1 MKNRIIIC
9 FLLVFIITISGCKQ
23 DENQY
28 FNDNDSQFVLFD
40 DKYYY
45 LCSVDNSKENID
57 INAKLKRSDDVEGL
71 GFIYEYVFKGPE
83 RYYLKT
89 QTNNKLETY
98 IQTFSKDGKEGSTI
112 LTKRNFYG
120 ACVDDD
126 KLYTVSSYVDE
137 KPYLVLEVFDN
148 NLSMIYSNS
157 FEFDASLMFP
167 SGIFIYE
174 NEIYVFC
181 GVAPRNYKYG
191 DIINYLFRFD
201 SEFNLLETR
210 ELELHDGGYQS
221 ICRIDNLL
229 YMAKTMQG
237 LDENGYAVGSN
248 YIDTYNLE
256 TCELVQDCI
265 PLEYT
270 HPLHIRYDEYNNNL
284 VIMHDRHSL
293 GMNVYSV
300 YNLEDGTVKS
310 FIFDYDDYGDYSVDF
325 NCCKDE
331 YYFQTPE
338 KLGIY
343 NLSERTMK
351 ECDLEKLGLEFKEG
365 ILTLE

>member
-1 MKNRIIIC
+1 MNYKKLILLLILSI
-9 FLLVFIITISGCKQ
+9 FLLGGCEQ

-28 FNDNDSQFVLFD
+28 FNNRDSEFVLFD
-40 DKYYY
+40 NKYYY

-57 INAKLKRSDDVEGL
+57 INAKLKRSNEVENL
-71 GFIYEYVFKGPE
+71 GFIYEYIFRGSE

-98 IQTFSKDGKEGSTI
+98 IQTFSNDGKVENTVQI
-112 LTKRNFYG
+112 KRNFYS

-137 KPYLVLEVFDN
+137 NPYLVLEVFDN
-148 NLSMIYSNS
+148 SLSMIYSNS

-181 GVAPRNYKYG
+181 GVAPGNYKYG

-237 LDENGYAVGSN
+237 LDENGYAIGSN

-256 TCELVQDCI
+256 TCELVQDYI

-293 GMNVYSV
+293 GMNVYSI
-300 YNLEDGTVKS
+300 YNLEDCTVKS
-310 FIFDYDDYGDYSVDF
+310 FIFDYDDYGDYSIHF
-325 NCCKDE
+325 NYRKDE

-343 NLSERTMK
+343 NLSEKTMK
-351 ECDLEKLGLEFKEG
+351 EYGLDKLGLEIEQG
-365 ILTLE
+365 ILALE

>member
-1 MKNRIIIC
+1 M
-9 FLLVFIITISGCKQ
+9 
-23 DENQY
+23 
-28 FNDNDSQFVLFD
+28 
-40 DKYYY
+40 
-45 LCSVDNSKENID
+45 
-57 INAKLKRSDDVEGL
+57 
-71 GFIYEYVFKGPE
+71 
-83 RYYLKT
+83 
-89 QTNNKLETY
+89 
-98 IQTFSKDGKEGSTI
+98 
-112 LTKRNFYG
+112 
-120 ACVDDD
+120 
-126 KLYTVSSYVDE
+126 YTVSSYVDE
-137 KPYLVLEVFDN
+137 NPYLVLEVFDN
-148 NLSMIYSNS
+148 SLSMIYSNS

-221 ICRIDNLL
+221 ICKIDNLL

-237 LDENGYAVGSN
+237 LDENGYAIGSN
-248 YIDTYNLE
+248 YIDTYNIK
-256 TCELVQDCI
+256 TGELVQDCI
-265 PLEYT
+265 SLEYT

-284 VIMHDRHSL
+284 IIMHDRYSL
-293 GMNVYSV
+293 GMNVYSI

-310 FIFDYDDYGDYSVDF
+310 FIFNYDDYGDCSVDF
-325 NCCKDE
+325 NYRKDE

-343 NLSERTMK
+343 NLSEKRMR
-351 ECDLEKLGLEFKEG
+351 EYDLDKLGLEIKQG
-365 ILTLE
+365 ILALE

>member
-1 MKNRIIIC
+1 MRNRLLIC
-9 FLLVFIITISGCKQ
+9 FLLVFIIIISGCKQ

-28 FNDNDSQFVLFD
+28 FNDNDSKFVLFD
-40 DKYYY
+40 DRYYY
-45 LCSVDNSKENID
+45 LCTVDDLKENIE
-57 INAKLKRSDDVEGL
+57 INAKLKRSDEVEGL
-71 GFIYEYVFKGPE
+71 GFIYEYIFKGSE

-89 QTNNKLETY
+89 QTNKKLETY
-98 IQTFSKDGKEGSTI
+98 IQTFSKDGKEENTI
-112 LTKRNFYG
+112 QTNRNFYS
-120 ACVDDD
+120 ACVSDD

-137 KPYLVLEVFDN
+137 NPYLVLEVFDN
-148 NLSMIYSNS
+148 SLSMIYSNS

-201 SEFNLLETR
+201 SEFNLLENR

-237 LDENGYAVGSN
+237 LDENGYAIGSN
-248 YIDTYNLE
+248 YIDTYNLK
-256 TCELVQDCI
+256 TGELVQDCI
-265 PLEYT
+265 SLEYT

-284 VIMHDRHSL
+284 IIMHDRYSL
-293 GMNVYSV
+293 GMNVYSI

-310 FIFDYDDYGDYSVDF
+310 FIFNYDDYGDYSVDF
-325 NCCKDE
+325 NYHKDE

-343 NLSERTMK
+343 NMSDSTMR
-351 ECDLEKLGLEFKEG
+351 EYDLAKLGLEIKQG
-365 ILTLE
+365 ILALE

>member
-1 MKNRIIIC
+1 M
-9 FLLVFIITISGCKQ
+9 
-23 DENQY
+23 
-28 FNDNDSQFVLFD
+28 
-40 DKYYY
+40 
-45 LCSVDNSKENID
+45 
-57 INAKLKRSDDVEGL
+57 
-71 GFIYEYVFKGPE
+71 
-83 RYYLKT
+83 
-89 QTNNKLETY
+89 
-98 IQTFSKDGKEGSTI
+98 
-112 LTKRNFYG
+112 
-120 ACVDDD
+120 
-126 KLYTVSSYVDE
+126 
-137 KPYLVLEVFDN
+137 LEVFDN

-157 FEFDASLMFP
+157 FEFDASLIFP

-237 LDENGYAVGSN
+237 LDENGYAIGSI

-270 HPLHIRYDEYNNNL
+270 HPPHIRYDEYNNNL
-284 VIMHDRHSL
+284 IIMHDRHSL
-293 GMNVYSV
+293 GMNGYFI
-300 YNLEDGTVKS
+300 YNLEDGTVES
-310 FIFDYDDYGDYSVDF
+310 FTFDYEDYGDYIVYFS
-325 NCCKDE
+325 NNKDN

-343 NLSERTMK
+343 NLSEKRMR
-351 ECDLEKLGLEFKEG
+351 EYDLDKLGLEIKQG
-365 ILTLE
+365 ILGLE